1 MDSSPAHSATPARRQ
16 VEQALD
22 ALGLDVDEVP
32 EPLVDR
38 MTDRARLPG
47 VRLTIGRYLVVG
59 ELGRGGMGVVYE
71 GWDPGI
77 ERRVAIKTVEPELV
91 PEEDRAEVV
100 ERFRR
105 ETKVVGRLKH
115 RAIVTVFDSGRQREP
130 DPVTGR
136 QYIALYYYVMEF
148 LEGVS
153 LARRLREQDRLS
165 EAEALR
171 ITIDIAEALQLSHD
185 AGIIHRDIKPSNIF
199 LRGGTEAVLLDFGIA
214 KTGQAALTRQGQIL
228 GTPSY
233 LAPERLHEKD
243 VAIDG
248 RADIFSLGVLLFTMV
263 TGEAPFVGNDVY
275 DVIDKIAR
283 ASHPK
288 LKRDTVEGVAMADVI
303 DRMLAKRP
311 ADRFPTAAHAAIA
324 LNQVLQTYEQD
335 NLLDTD
341 YDELEEADFEQL
353 DELEKTNPSTPTPIP
368 MDDEGPFES
377 DFAAAALDR
386 EIAEIA
392 ALAGGDEDAP
402 PTELLP
408 SGDDILDV
416 TLDADENVMRASEA
430 QGTRPDVA
438 LMRQTREIHSG
449 VLPKVESVPSFLDP
463 ETTSPS
469 VPPGMLLAVTAG
481 VVPEGSLG
489 PGPDASDDETVADPS
504 FRVPSNIRNQPIVR
518 AHQNQIAT
526 EQVIRTAKSERHTEA
541 AARAVRGGSG
551 QGRNRIEASLIDEG
565 DVVVHPAP
573 LDAMNPDELPTHT
586 GLVKGAADSRPEIID
601 QHESE
606 TRGDVVLPDPAES
619 QPPIPLNDGSAGLR
633 GREFEMNEPSGTQ
646 PQLEVAKSAAVAR
659 RTIGP
664 KEPRPRAKSGRV
676 QVSGDPLAQDF
687 TRSRLIR
694 RRIFMLVVA
703 TVFSVGIG
711 LLLGRLNRG
720 GSATPPPR
728 QGLVAPEQTALTAPT
743 AESRRNRVRAV
754 PGTGQP
760 ALVQPRPA
768 SELIKDAEAARL
780 SGHLDDAARLF
791 ESAIRASADGS
802 RLRPKALLGRADV
815 LRQLGQQANAVRLYR
830 MVSKGH
836 PKSPQ
841 AEQAKVALQELGQP
855 LRRRRR
861 TARSASTETP
871 AAAPRAVGTPTQQCR
886 AVVTKHLSNP
896 RGAIRALEALRGTL
910 PDESCVSWYLANKYE
925 QLEQAGPAVAEYKRY
940 LKLSPN
946 SARRSAVKRRIRDLQ
961 AKLRQR

>member
-38 MTDRARLPG
+38 MVDRARQPG
-47 VRLTIGRYLVVG
+47 VRLTIGRYLIVG

-77 ERRVAIKTVEPELV
+77 ERRVAIKTIEPELV

-136 QYIALYYYVMEF
+136 IYTAVYYYVMEF

-153 LARRLREQDRLS
+153 LARLLREKDRLP

-171 ITIDIAEALQLSHD
+171 ITVDIAQALQLSHD

-214 KTGQAALTRQGQIL
+214 KTGQAPLTRQGQIL

-263 TGEAPFVGNDVY
+263 TGEAPFVGTDVY

-288 LKRDTVEGVAMADVI
+288 LQRDTVEGAAMADVI

-311 ADRFPTAAHAAIA
+311 VDRFPTAAHAAIA
-324 LNQVLQTYEQD
+324 LKQVLQAYEQD
-335 NLLDTD
+335 ETFESD

-353 DELEKTNPSTPTPIP
+353 EELEKTNPSTPTPMP
-368 MDDEGPFES
+368 GHEGPFES
-377 DFAAAALDR
+377 EAADALDA

-392 ALAGGDEDAP
+392 ALAAGDDDDAP
-402 PTELLP
+402 ATELLP
-408 SGDDILDV
+408 SGDDVLGV
-416 TLDADENVMRASEA
+416 TLDADQNVMRAA
-430 QGTRPDVA
+430 DALGTRPDVA
-438 LMRQTREIHSG
+438 LMRQTREIRG
-449 VLPKVESVPSFLDP
+449 GLPSVESLPNFLDVDP
-463 ETTSPS
+463 DTTSPS
-469 VPPGMLLAVTAG
+469 VPPDMLLAVAAG
-481 VVPEGSLG
+481 VVPEHALG
-489 PGPDASDDETVADPS
+489 PGADASDDETVADPS

-518 AHQNQIAT
+518 AHQQQIAT
-526 EQVIRTAKSERHTEA
+526 EQVIRSNNAEKSERATEA
-541 AARAVRGGSG
+541 AARTVGSST
-551 QGRNRIEASLIDEG
+551 GRRRIEASLVDEG
-565 DVVVHPAP
+565 EVVVQPAS
-573 LDAMNPDELPTHT
+573 LDDMNPDELPTHT
-586 GLVKGAADSRPEIID
+586 GYVKDSSDSRPEIID
-601 QHESE
+601 KHESE
-606 TRGDVVLPDPAES
+606 TRGDLVLPDPAES
-619 QPPIPLNDGSAGLR
+619 QPPIAINDGSAGLR
-633 GREFEMNEPSGTQ
+633 DREFELNEPSGTQ
-646 PQLEVAKSAAVAR
+646 PGIDVSKSAAVAR

-664 KEPRPRAKSGRV
+664 EGARPRAKSVRV
-676 QVSGDPLAQDF
+676 QISGDPVAQDF
-687 TRSRLIR
+687 QRSRLIR
-694 RRIFMLVVA
+694 RRVFMLVSA
-703 TVFSVGIG
+703 TVLSVGIG

-720 GSATPPPR
+720 APDQTSPQP
-728 QGLVAPEQTALTAPT
+728 GLVTADPAAPT
-743 AESRRNRVRAV
+743 AESRSNKVRAI
-754 PGTGQP
+754 PGTSQP
-760 ALVQPRPA
+760 VLVQPRPA
-768 SELIKDAEAARL
+768 SELIKDAEGARL

-802 RLRPKALLGRADV
+802 RLRAKALLGRADV
-815 LRQLGQQANAVRLYR
+815 LRQLGQQANAIRLYR

-836 PKSPQ
+836 PTSPQ
-841 AEQAKVALQELGQP
+841 ADQAKVALQELGQP

-861 TARSASTETP
+861 TARTTPGETAPAPEARAKGTP
-871 AAAPRAVGTPTQQCR
+871 AQQCR
-886 AVVTKHLSNP
+886 AVVAEHLSDP
-896 RGAIRALEALRGTL
+896 RGAIRALETLRGSL
-910 PDESCVSWYLANKYE
+910 PNEPCVSWYLANKYE
-925 QLEQAGPAVAEYKRY
+925 QLKQARSAVAEYRRY
-940 LKLSPN
+940 LLLLPN
-946 SARRSAVKRRIRDLQ
+946 SPRRSAVKGRIRDLQ